1 VLRTRARGRPFTV
14 ATGNDHLVITPES
27 GRPRR
32 VFAAEFLRVA
42 RLVGSSRE
50 ELLTVTFNVSYLE
63 AITDDLR
70 TAKLAA
76 AEEPAGSRLAHGEA

>member
-1 VLRTRARGRPFTV
+1 MSATRPPRVLRTRARGRPFTV
-14 ATGNDHLVITPES
+14 ATGNDHLVITPQT

-42 RLVGSSRE
+42 QLIGSGSRE

-63 AITDDLR
+63 AVIEDLESTGR
-70 TAKLAA
+70 TARDRA
-76 AEEPAGSRLAHGEA
+76 